1 MKVQCKE
8 FKDKI
13 LAGIKEE
20 VSKLEKKPRLTVI
33 QVGDNPASNKYV
45 GNKLRTCEGVGIE
58 TSLVKLDESISEE
71 ELVQA
76 IKVFNLGNSN
86 GTIVQLPLP
95 KHINANR
102 VMQHISPMKDVDC
115 LTEVNI
121 GKLHS
126 GVPFVYPC
134 TPLGCIK
141 ILEEQ
146 LEVDLTGKNV
156 LMLGRSN
163 IVGRPLASMLEQRN
177 ATVTLAHSKSNV
189 DYNKY
194 DIIVSAIGQAK
205 AIKVNNPNA
214 ILIDVGINFDE
225 NGKMCGDFDLDNSVF
240 KYATT
245 TPGGTG
251 QLTCAMVCYNVID
264 LYKKQGGR

>member
-1 MKVQCKE
+1 MRVQCKD
-8 FKDKI
+8 FKEQI
-13 LAGIKEE
+13 LQNIKEE
-20 VSKLEKKPRLTVI
+20 VLKLNGKPKLTVI

-45 GNKLRTCEGVGIE
+45 NNKLKTCESVGIV
-58 TSLVKLDESISEE
+58 TSLIKLEETASEE

-76 IKVFNLGNSN
+76 IKIFNHGNSN

-102 VMQHISPMKDVDC
+102 VVQHISPMKDVDC

-121 GKLHS
+121 GRLHS

-146 LEVDLTGKNV
+146 LGVNLTGKNV
-156 LMLGRSN
+156 LVLGRSN

-177 ATVTLAHSKSNV
+177 ATVTLAHSKSDV
-189 DYNKY
+189 DYDKY
-194 DIIVSAIGQAK
+194 DIIISAIGQAK

-240 KYATT
+240 KYATVV
-245 TPGGTG
+245 PKGVGTI
-251 QLTCAMVCYNVID
+251 TCAMVCNNILE

>member
-1 MKVQCKE
+1 MRVQCKE
-8 FKDKI
+8 FKEKI
-13 LAGIKEE
+13 LQDLKNQVENLDR
-20 VSKLEKKPRLTVI
+20 SPKLTVI
-33 QVGDNPASNKYV
+33 QVGENPASCKYV
-45 GNKLRTCEGVGIE
+45 NNKLKTCESIGIQ
-58 TSLVKLDESISEE
+58 TSLVKLEESISEE
-71 ELVQA
+71 DLIRAV
-76 IKVFNLGNSN
+76 KVFNQGNSN
-86 GTIVQLPLP
+86 GIIVQLPLP
-95 KHINANR
+95 KHIDSNK
-102 VMQHISPMKDVDC
+102 VMQSISPLKDIDC

-146 LEVDLTGKNV
+146 LEVDLTGKNI

-163 IVGRPLASMLEQRN
+163 IVGRPLATMLEQRN
-177 ATVTLAHSKSNV
+177 ATVTLAHSKSKVN
-189 DYNKY
+189 YNEY
-194 DIIVSAIGQAK
+194 DIVISAIGQAK

-225 NGKMCGDFDLDNSVF
+225 NGKMCGDFDLDNSMF

-245 TPGGTG
+245 TPNGTG
-251 QLTCAMVCYNVID
+251 QLTCAMVCNNVIE

>member
-102 VMQHISPMKDVDC
+102 VMQHISPLKDVDC

-134 TPLGCIK
+134 TPLGCVK

-177 ATVTLAHSKSNV
+177 ATVTLAHSKSIV
-189 DYNKY
+189 DYNSY

-264 LYKKQGGR
+264 LYKKQGGK

>member
-1 MKVQCKE
+1 MRVQCKD
-8 FKDKI
+8 FKEQI
-13 LAGIKEE
+13 LQELKKE
-20 VSKLEKKPRLTVI
+20 VDSLQGRPKLTVI

-45 GNKLRTCEGVGIE
+45 GNKLRTCESIGIQ
-58 TSLVKLDESISEE
+58 TSLIKLEETTTEE

-76 IKVFNLGNSN
+76 IRVFNQGNSN

-95 KHINANR
+95 KHIDSNK
-102 VMQHISPMKDVDC
+102 VMQSISPMKDVDC

-126 GVPFVYPC
+126 GIPFVYPC
-134 TPLGCIK
+134 TPLGCMK

-163 IVGRPLASMLEQRN
+163 IVGRPLATMLEQRN
-177 ATVTLAHSKSNV
+177 ATVTLAHSKSKVN
-189 DYNKY
+189 YNEY
-194 DIIVSAIGQAK
+194 DIVISAIGQAK

-225 NGKMCGDFDLDNSVF
+225 NGKMCGDFDLDNSMF

-245 TPGGTG
+245 TPNGTG
-251 QLTCAMVCYNVID
+251 QLTCAMVCHNVIE

>member
-1 MKVQCKE
+1 MKIVCKD
-8 FKDKI
+8 FKEK
-13 LAGIKEE
+13 LLQELKKE
-20 VSKLEKKPRLTVI
+20 VDGLQGRPRLTVI

-45 GNKLRTCEGVGIE
+45 GNKIKTCESIGIQ
-58 TSLVKLDESISEE
+58 TSLIKLDESISEE

-76 IKVFNLGNSN
+76 IKVFNQGNSN

-95 KHINANR
+95 KHIDEKS
-102 VMQHISPMKDVDC
+102 VMQHISPLKDVDC
-115 LTEVNI
+115 LTEVNT

-126 GVPFVYPC
+126 GNSFVYPC

-146 LEVDLTGKNV
+146 LEIDLTGKNV

-177 ATVTLAHSKSNV
+177 ATVTLAHSKSEV
-189 DYNKY
+189 DYDKY
-194 DIIVSAIGQAK
+194 DIVVSAIGQAK

-240 KYATT
+240 KYATAV
-245 TPGGTG
+245 PGGVG
-251 QLTCAMVCYNVID
+251 QLTCAMVCSNVID
-264 LYKKQGGR
+264 LYKKQGGK